1 MRVKYGVRYYRSLK
15 ILNIYEY
22 FCINMYD
29 MKDFVYFCIGFSYV
43 KIGIYSERGLVPGII
58 LQIVLIV
65 HYCLSV
71 CSVFAK

>member
-1 MRVKYGVRYYRSLK
+1 
-15 ILNIYEY
+15 
-22 FCINMYD
+22 

-65 HYCLSV
+65 HYWLSF